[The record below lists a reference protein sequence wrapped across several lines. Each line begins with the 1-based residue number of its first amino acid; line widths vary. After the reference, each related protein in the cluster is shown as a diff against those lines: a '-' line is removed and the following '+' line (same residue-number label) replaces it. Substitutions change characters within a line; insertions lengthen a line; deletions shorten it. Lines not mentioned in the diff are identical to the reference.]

1 MTMARMEVITSVQR
15 RRRWSRAEKE
25 RIVAASL
32 EPGAMASEVA
42 RREGIHS
49 SQLYRWRRQL
59 CGPLPAAPDFAA
71 VTVTDAGSPSA
82 GASPTGLIEIGLS
95 TGTRVRISG
104 AVDPVTV
111 AATVKALADADRSR

>member
-15 RRRWSRAEKE
+15 RRRWSRTEKE
-25 RIVAASL
+25 RILAASL

-59 CGPLPAAPDFAA
+59 CRPLAAVPGFAA
-71 VTVTDAGSPSA
+71 VTVTDAGSPVA
-82 GASPTGLIEIGLS
+82 DASPTGLIKIELS
-95 TGTRVRISG
+95 AGTLVRISG
-104 AVDPVTV
+104 AVDP
-111 AATVKALADADRSR
+111 ATVSATLKALTEAGQHR